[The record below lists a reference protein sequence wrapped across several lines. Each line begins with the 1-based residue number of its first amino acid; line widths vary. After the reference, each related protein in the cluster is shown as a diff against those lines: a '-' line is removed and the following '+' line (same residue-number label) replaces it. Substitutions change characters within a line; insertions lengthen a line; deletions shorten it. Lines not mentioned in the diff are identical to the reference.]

1 MRQNNPTGKSAK
13 TCPALALK
21 NIPLNPSG
29 KSALPTR
36 PSHPTRGALRN
47 VTNARWDAVDAAACK
62 TNVSLLRTAKS
73 CGPGAPVL
81 ALSFARSKLLR
92 DDGGNKPV
100 TGESSKETVKPSRRE
115 SRIASAG
122 PVCSCALSFAQI
134 AHETAGA
141 ARTRLSLRPLYT
153 EGRSGCKPRA
163 YHAAGTRTFVTGVIA
178 REGGRSSIPEKS
190 VNEPRSHRVLDAP
203 PARGMTA

>member
-1 MRQNNPTGKSAK
+1 M
-13 TCPALALK
+13 
-21 NIPLNPSG
+21 
-29 KSALPTR
+29 
-36 PSHPTRGALRN
+36 
-47 VTNARWDAVDAAACK
+47 DAAAMQDERGW
-62 TNVSLLRTAKS
+62 LRTAKS

-81 ALSFARSKLLR
+81 ALSFARSRLLR

-141 ARTRLSLRPLYT
+141 ARTRLSLRPLPSERVKRLQISGVSCRGNADVCHRRHRPRKRAIQYSREVSERT
-153 EGRSGCKPRA
+153 EQPSRTGCPACAGRDSVGCDD
-163 YHAAGTRTFVTGVIA
+163 VIA
-178 REGGRSSIPEKS
+178 I
-190 VNEPRSHRVLDAP
+190 
-203 PARGMTA
+203 TAQRLAVH

>member
-1 MRQNNPTGKSAK
+1 MRRRTQDGS
-13 TCPALALK
+13 
-21 NIPLNPSG
+21 
-29 KSALPTR
+29 
-36 PSHPTRGALRN
+36 
-47 VTNARWDAVDAAACK
+47 
-62 TNVSLLRTAKS
+62 RTAKS

-141 ARTRLSLRPLYT
+141 ARTRLSLRPLLKERVESFVKNVSEHRFRQGVVAVGGDRVSIT
-153 EGRSGCKPRA
+153 GRVKVP
-163 YHAAGTRTFVTGVIA
+163 
-178 REGGRSSIPEKS
+178 
-190 VNEPRSHRVLDAP
+190 
-203 PARGMTA
+203 